1 MENFPQDFNKAFSIG
16 DQLLKWKLTIKH
28 LKDLSELCSRRTA
41 PHPGMLFVHYYSAA
55 NALRKR
61 PCLEWPKI
69 ANDFRTQGPALRQD
83 MVRYM
88 QGTFFRG
95 NIITCHMTCNSHSKL
110 VQCFLTRLHS
120 AKHLVADHPEWHS
133 LPEELLWVPLDAI
146 QKLLIGKKLPE
157 ETLLVWR
164 VDFSDKLSRVDWVAA
179 DIKFDSGD
187 KSGLLMNTRFVSMV
201 ERFLEKSDAQEAPEM
216 LLLLRSI
223 MIKIRNQH
231 DRGNLAWSEVEYNEH
246 ELKLWFKSVVQHARL
261 LPGWDYFFVSRPCDG
276 TREKEGEDDAVK
288 KRQNSKTIK
297 NDGTREEEDEDD
309 VTKKLRNKVKTRPAH
324 ATAHWQTD
332 LRGEMEP
339 RLNPALLEEEEK
351 ATLNRRARRQESRR
365 QQTEDARRHKEKAA
379 AALEARRTV
388 LVKPPEDKELPP
400 EDAGRVSIP
409 RASEKADKALA
420 VKLQRDELMLVRSA
434 LSVPCR

>member
-1 MENFPQDFNKAFSIG
+1 MENFPQDFNKAFSID

-88 QGTFFRG
+88 QGTFFRD

-110 VQCFLTRLHS
+110 VQCFLARLHS
-120 AKHLVADHPEWHS
+120 VKHLVADHPEWHS

-146 QKLLIGKKLPE
+146 QRLLIGEKLPE
-157 ETLLVWR
+157 ETLIVWR
-164 VDFSDKLSRVDWVAA
+164 VDFSDKLSRVDWMAA

-246 ELKLWFKSVVQHARL
+246 DLKLLFKSVVQHARL
-261 LPGWDYFFVSRPCDG
+261 LPGWDYFFVSGPC
-276 TREKEGEDDAVK
+276 
-288 KRQNSKTIK
+288 
-297 NDGTREEEDEDD
+297 DGTREEEDEDD

-351 ATLNRRARRQESRR
+351 ATLNRRARRRESRR

-400 EDAGRVSIP
+400 EDADRVSIP